1 MAVPIYILSSTAY
14 HSSNFSTH
22 THLTIFVLFIF
33 LVISILKVVR
43 LYLVVVF
50 ICISLIISDVQHFFM
65 YLLVIICLLQKN
77 VYSGHFAHFVSGVF
91 VIFFCYWVT
100 WIPSILWSLARSQI
114 YDLQVVFPFHRLL
127 FHLLTV
133 SFAVKRFL
141 VCY

>member
-1 MAVPIYILSSTAY
+1 VKLVKTQKDKYCI
-14 HSSNFSTH
+14 
-22 THLTIFVLFIF
+22 IF

-50 ICISLIISDVQHFFM
+50 ICISLIITDVQHFFM

-77 VYSGHFAHFVSGVF
+77 VYSAHFAHFVSGIF

-100 WIPSILWSLARSQI
+100 WIPNILWLLTPSQI
-114 YDLQVVFPFHRLL
+114 YDLQVFFPFCMLL

-133 SFAVKRFL
+133 SFAVKSFL
-141 VCY
+141 VCYNERREWPTTRQIQNC